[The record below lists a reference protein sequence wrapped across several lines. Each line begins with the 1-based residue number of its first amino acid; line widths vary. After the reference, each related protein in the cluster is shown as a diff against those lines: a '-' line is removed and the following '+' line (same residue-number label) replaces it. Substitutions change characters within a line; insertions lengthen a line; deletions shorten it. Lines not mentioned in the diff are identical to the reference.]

1 MNNTGVS
8 RRIDELGRIVIPKEI
23 RKNLEI
29 RNGDIMDI
37 SIDENK
43 IILTKQHLKN
53 DIALLSNKLINI
65 INQIYK
71 INIFVCDYDKIISTS
86 YDYNNLLNEKIT
98 KELINLIEDRKIYI
112 SEDKEQIILNSCEIY
127 GYNMFVPII
136 VDTDS
141 VGLIIIN
148 KDEPIS
154 LEEQNIIKMME
165 LIISEKLNIC

>member
-1 MNNTGVS
+1 
-8 RRIDELGRIVIPKEI
+8 
-23 RKNLEI
+23 
-29 RNGDIMDI
+29 
-37 SIDENK
+37 
-43 IILTKQHLKN
+43 
-53 DIALLSNKLINI
+53 
-65 INQIYK
+65 
-71 INIFVCDYDKIISTS
+71 VCDYDKIISTS

-112 SEDKEQIILNSCEIY
+112 SENKEQIILNSYEIY